1 MGLWQAK
8 MCSFKNYFPSNKLI
22 KIEVSL
28 RALNSASVVV
38 SGGYFSLYQT
48 ILPYPGSPWIT
59 HPLSAP
65 TPLCLCYWAT
75 PPLITCL
82 KCVFQ
87 VFCPKGSVIV
97 CSLFLFFSAWSMQIE
112 SLFYRICKK
121 WIQDFLRELH
131 FPNLHIPYL
140 WNENWKSIP
149 VPGDA
154 ATMACFAYNR
164 WQIAVR
170 MEGRNTVSLY

>member
-1 MGLWQAK
+1 M
-8 MCSFKNYFPSNKLI
+8 
-22 KIEVSL
+22 SL

-48 ILPYPGSPWIT
+48 ISPYLGSPWIT

-65 TPLCLCYWAT
+65 TPMCLCYCAAL
-75 PPLITCL
+75 PLITCF
-82 KCVFQ
+82 KCVLQ

-97 CSLFLFFSAWSMQIE
+97 CSLFLFLSAWSMQTE

-121 WIQDFLRELH
+121 WIQDFFRRALFPISAH
-131 FPNLHIPYL
+131 FLPLK
-140 WNENWKSIP
+140 WKLKKHP

-170 MEGRNTVSLY
+170 MEGRNIVSLH